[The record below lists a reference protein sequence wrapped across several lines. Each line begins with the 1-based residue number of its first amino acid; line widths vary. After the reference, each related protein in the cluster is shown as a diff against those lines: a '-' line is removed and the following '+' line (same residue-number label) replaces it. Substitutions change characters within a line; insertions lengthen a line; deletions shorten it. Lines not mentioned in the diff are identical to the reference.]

1 MTMLDLGFSGAA
13 LGAASAA
20 SGFAGDPLVCPD
32 GAADFGPL
40 SGVAP
45 SVVVPGVAGAGGV
58 TLGDAFWLEVP
69 GAPLGLVAEVPATG
83 GEACPLGA
91 VVPGAVAV
99 GDVVPGAFALGA
111 VVPGAV
117 VLGVAV
123 GAPLGLGSALAGMA
137 SIIAKIETQRNC
149 GKKADK
155 RIV

>member
-20 SGFAGDPLVCPD
+20 SGFVGDPLVCPE
-32 GAADFGPL
+32 GAADFCPL
-40 SGVAP
+40 SGV
-45 SVVVPGVAGAGGV
+45 VPWVFVPWVAGAGGD
-58 TLGDAFWLEVP
+58 TLGDAFCPEVA
-69 GAPLGLVAEVPATG
+69 GAPLGLVAEVPELG

-91 VVPGAVAV
+91 LVPGAV
-99 GDVVPGAFALGA
+99 ALGA
-111 VVPGAV
+111 VVPGAAA
-117 VLGVAV
+117 LGVLAL

-137 SIIAKIETQRNC
+137 CISAKIRTERNC